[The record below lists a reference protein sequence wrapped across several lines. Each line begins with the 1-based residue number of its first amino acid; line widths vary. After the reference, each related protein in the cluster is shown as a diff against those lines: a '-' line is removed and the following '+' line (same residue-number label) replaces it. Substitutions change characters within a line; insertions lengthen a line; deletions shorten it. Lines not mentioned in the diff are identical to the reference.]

1 MEVSASQCSVQC
13 PVQRVCACVLCCI
26 VCVDDATPAA
36 VTHTTIVT
44 SSFLSLF
51 FRYTTGRVFGLEAF
65 PDGTQYQGEVRYVNA
80 RRDGKVVLWSER
92 LVSTAGAGGVRG
104 AGGGGAGGGRQE
116 EEGAERAGAEG
127 GAETG
132 AGAGAGAP
140 GATIRPTI
148 VMVPGA
154 CSQATFYT
162 DRWTAPLLAAGYDVV
177 RFDLRGTGRSS
188 WTERGDSSSLFSF
201 FSPSSEDGDPSGT
214 PSGGGAGVPPNEWF
228 LQDMGRDVLAVAA
241 AWDLPS
247 FHTMGVSIGGLVAV
261 EAALMAPHK
270 VRSILTVA
278 SQSGRKEGGKVWD
291 VLDDSGFAAVGVGTT
306 RAPSG
311 QYYKKGYEAASSSSS
326 ALLPDVLEYLREGTL
341 SERVAASQQYV
352 TLLSSP
358 THGRDTDAH
367 DALHASTV
375 LRMGFNPECEVVFH
389 KVARRSPG
397 RIRRL
402 RTLRV
407 PALCVCGEEDPLVPL
422 QRCEAMCKGFHGAV
436 THTMGGTSHILHS
449 EEVGEVS
456 IAHLDFL
463 RRVDGGSLG

>member
-1 MEVSASQCSVQC
+1 
-13 PVQRVCACVLCCI
+13 
-26 VCVDDATPAA
+26 
-36 VTHTTIVT
+36 
-44 SSFLSLF
+44 
-51 FRYTTGRVFGLEAF
+51 
-65 PDGTQYQGEVRYVNA
+65 
-80 RRDGKVVLWSER
+80 
-92 LVSTAGAGGVRG
+92 
-104 AGGGGAGGGRQE
+104 
-116 EEGAERAGAEG
+116 
-127 GAETG
+127 
-132 AGAGAGAP
+132 
-140 GATIRPTI
+140 
-148 VMVPGA
+148 MVPGA

-188 WTERGDSSSLFSF
+188 WTERGDPSSLLSVFS
-201 FSPSSEDGDPSGT
+201 SSSEDGD
-214 PSGGGAGVPPNEWF
+214 PSGGGAGVPPKDSKDPKKWF

-247 FHTMGVSIGGLVAV
+247 FHAMGVSIGGLVAV

-270 VRSILTVA
+270 VRSLLTVA

-311 QYYKKGYEAASSSSS
+311 QYYEKGYAAASSSSS

-367 DALHASTV
+367 NALYASTV
-375 LRMGFNPECEVVFH
+375 LRMGFNPECEVVFN

-402 RTLRV
+402 RALRV

-422 QRCEAMCKGFHGAV
+422 QRCKAMCTGFHGAV